1 VGRKRGLAVERL
13 RIWRIGLLISLV
25 TLFLAG
31 CSGDPSL
38 SVLDPKGSAGE
49 IQLNLIYWSLI
60 LMTVVFVIVITI
72 FVYVLVRYRKR
83 KGKDIMPEQVHGST
97 KLEIIWTVIPI
108 AALIA
113 LAIPTVQYTFDLAE
127 APPSEDTVIIDVTG
141 HQYWWEFKY
150 PQYGITTAQEA
161 HIPVGKKV
169 LFRIHGK
176 DVLHSFWVPSLGG
189 KMDVVP
195 GRVNMMTLDA
205 KQPGVYQGK
214 CAELCGSGHALMDFK
229 VFADKQADFDKWTA
243 AMKQPV
249 ASVSATSSEANG
261 EKIFKQNCIGC
272 HAGVNQIKAPN
283 LNKFATRSTI
293 AGVLPHTEQ
302 NLKIWLKNPQE
313 VKPGTLMPKIDYL
326 NKDEL
331 NDLIKY
337 LDSRK

>member
-1 VGRKRGLAVERL
+1 MERL

-25 TLFLAG
+25 TLLLAG

-38 SVLDPKGSAGE
+38 SALDPKGSAAK
-49 IQLNLIYWSLI
+49 IQLNLIYWSLG

-72 FVYVLVRYRKR
+72 YVYVLIRYRKR
-83 KGKDIMPEQVHGST
+83 RGQNRMPEQVHGST

-127 APPSEDTVIIDVTG
+127 TPPEKDTVIIDVTG
-141 HQYWWEFKY
+141 YQYWWEFKY
-150 PQYGITTAQEA
+150 PQYGITTAQEV

-176 DVLHSFWVPSLGG
+176 DVLHSFWIPSLGG
-189 KMDVVP
+189 KVDVVP
-195 GRVNMMTLDA
+195 GRVNTLTLDA
-205 KQPGVYQGK
+205 QEPKVYQGK

-229 VFADKQADFDKWTA
+229 VFAEKQGDFDKWVTG
-243 AMKQPV
+243 MKQPV
-249 ASVSATSSEANG
+249 ASVSASTSEANG
-261 EKIFKQNCIGC
+261 EKIFQQNCMGC
-272 HAGVNQIKAPN
+272 HAGVNPNLQGPN

-293 AGVLPHTEQ
+293 AGVLAHNEE
-302 NLKIWLKNPQE
+302 NLKAWLRNPE
-313 VKPGTLMPKIDYL
+313 AVKPGTLMPKIDYL

-337 LDSRK
+337 LESRK

>member
-1 VGRKRGLAVERL
+1 MIL
-13 RIWRIGLLISLV
+13 
-25 TLFLAG
+25 LAG
-31 CSGDPSL
+31 CSGDPTL
-38 SVLDPKGSAGE
+38 SVLDPKGSAAK
-49 IQLNLIYWSLI
+49 IQLNLIYWSLG

-83 KGKDIMPEQVHGST
+83 KGQDRMPEQVHGST

-127 APPSEDTVIIDVTG
+127 APPAEETVIIDVTG
-141 HQYWWEFKY
+141 YQFWWEFKY
-150 PQYGITTAQEA
+150 PQYGITTAQEV
-161 HIPVGKKV
+161 HIPVGKKI
-169 LFRIHGK
+169 LFRVHGK

-189 KMDVVP
+189 KVDVVP
-195 GRVNMMTLDA
+195 GRVNNVILDA
-205 KQPGVYQGK
+205 KVAGVYQGK

-229 VFADKQADFDKWTA
+229 VFAKNQADFDKWKDQ
-243 AMKQPV
+243 MKQPAPTV
-249 ASVSATSSEANG
+249 ATTSSEANG
-261 EKIFKQNCIGC
+261 EKIFQQNCMGC
-272 HAGVNQIKAPN
+272 HAGVNPNIQGPN
-283 LNKFATRSTI
+283 LNKFATRTTI
-293 AGVLPHTEQ
+293 AGVLPHNDE
-302 NLKIWLKNPQE
+302 NLKIWLRNPQS

>member
-1 VGRKRGLAVERL
+1 VERL
-13 RIWRIGLLISLV
+13 RVWRIGLLISLV

-31 CSGDPSL
+31 CSGDPTL
-38 SVLDPKGSAGE
+38 SVLDPKGSAAKT
-49 IQLNLIYWSLI
+49 QLNLIYWSLG

-72 FVYVLVRYRKR
+72 YIYVLIRYRKR
-83 KGKDIMPEQVHGST
+83 KGKDRMPEQVHGST

-127 APPSEDTVIIDVTG
+127 EPPAKDTVIIDVTG
-141 HQYWWEFKY
+141 HQYWWEFNY
-150 PQYGITTAQEA
+150 PQYGITTAQEV
-161 HIPVGKKV
+161 HIPVGKKI
-169 LFRIHGK
+169 LFRVHGK
-176 DVLHSFWVPSLGG
+176 DVLHSFWIPSLGG
-189 KMDVVP
+189 KVDVVP
-195 GRVNMMTLDA
+195 GRVNTVILDA
-205 KQPGVYQGK
+205 KEASVYQGK

-229 VFADKQADFDKWTA
+229 VFAEKQADFDKWKTK
-243 AMKQPV
+243 MKQPAPAV
-249 ASVSATSSEANG
+249 ATTSSEANG
-261 EKIFKQNCIGC
+261 EKIFRQNCIGC
-272 HAGVNQIKAPN
+272 HAGVNPNIQGPN

-293 AGVLPHTEQ
+293 AGILPHNDD
-302 NLKIWLKNPQE
+302 NLKIWLKNPQA

>member
-1 VGRKRGLAVERL
+1 MERL
-13 RIWRIGLLISLV
+13 RVWRIGLLVSLV
-25 TLFLAG
+25 MLLLAG

-38 SVLDPKGSAGE
+38 SVLDPKGSAAK
-49 IQLNLIYWSLI
+49 IQLNLIYWSLG

-72 FVYVLVRYRKR
+72 YVYVLVRYRKR
-83 KGKDIMPEQVHGST
+83 KGQNRMPEQVHGST

-113 LAIPTVQYTFDLAE
+113 LAIPTVQYTFDLAKE
-127 APPSEDTVIIDVTG
+127 PPAKDTVIIDVTG

-150 PQYGITTAQEA
+150 PQYGITTAQEV
-161 HIPVGKKV
+161 HIPVGKKI

-176 DVLHSFWVPSLGG
+176 DVLHAFWIPSLGG
-189 KMDVVP
+189 KVDVVP
-195 GRVNMMTLDA
+195 GRVNTLTLDA
-205 KQPGVYQGK
+205 QEAKVYQGK
-214 CAELCGSGHALMDFK
+214 CAELCGAGHALMDFK
-229 VFADKQADFDKWTA
+229 VFAQKQADFDKWLA

-249 ASVSATSSEANG
+249 ASVSASSSEANG
-261 EKIFKQNCIGC
+261 EKIFKQNCMGC
-272 HAGVNQIKAPN
+272 HAGINPNIQGPN

-293 AGVLPHTEQ
+293 AGILPHNDE
-302 NLKIWLKNPQE
+302 NIKIWLKNPQA